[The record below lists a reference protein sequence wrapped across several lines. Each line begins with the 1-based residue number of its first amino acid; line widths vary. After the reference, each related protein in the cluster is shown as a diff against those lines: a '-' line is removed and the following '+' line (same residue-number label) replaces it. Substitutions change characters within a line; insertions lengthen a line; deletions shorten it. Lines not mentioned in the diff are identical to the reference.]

1 MAFCLFTEARVR
13 DCLVTQC
20 SYYVYVHK
28 SYAVAYDDFKRIAVR
43 LTQTSGRITIQ
54 DRCPILEQ
62 IAVLYSFNSIIE
74 PPSPSMLKGISLL

>member
-1 MAFCLFTEARVR
+1 MQL
-13 DCLVTQC
+13 LHI
-20 SYYVYVHK
+20 YVHK

-43 LTQTSGRITIQ
+43 LTQTIGGIIIQ

-62 IAVLYSFNSIIE
+62 IAVLYAFNSIIE